1 MDGYERW
8 APPLEVSSG
17 TVRQALAAECAF
29 EEFAAL
35 WRIKTMEGKERGV
48 QGAAARNVAWLRA
61 VQRLSAY
68 EAQGLDVRAP
78 MSESEEWYVG
88 ELAHRLSQYF
98 SFEEDAL
105 TIRPKFPGC
114 GFIDVSEGDVVARET
129 LYEVKTVN
137 RMFRSGDIRQLLSYA
152 ALNMEAR
159 AYNLESIGVVNPRR
173 GIATT
178 VRLDDVCQSV
188 SGRSV
193 EELLSNIIDSV
204 SSGEMS
210 R

>member
-35 WRIKTMEGKERGV
+35 WRIRTVEGKERGA
-48 QGAAARNVAWLRA
+48 QGAATRNAAWLQA
-61 VQRLSAY
+61 VQRLSSY
-68 EAQGLDVRAP
+68 EVQGLDVRTP
-78 MSESEEWYVG
+78 MSEMEEWYVG
-88 ELAHRLSQYF
+88 ELAQRLNQYF
-98 SFEEDAL
+98 SFEQDAL

-114 GFIDVSEGDVVARET
+114 GFIDVSEGDVMARET

-137 RMFRSGDIRQLLSYA
+137 RMFRSSDIRQLLSYA

-159 AYNLESIGVVNPRR
+159 AYSLKSIGVVNPRR

-178 VRLDDVCQSV
+178 VGLDDVCQSV
-188 SGRSV
+188 SGMSV
-193 EELLSNIIDSV
+193 EELLSNIIGSI